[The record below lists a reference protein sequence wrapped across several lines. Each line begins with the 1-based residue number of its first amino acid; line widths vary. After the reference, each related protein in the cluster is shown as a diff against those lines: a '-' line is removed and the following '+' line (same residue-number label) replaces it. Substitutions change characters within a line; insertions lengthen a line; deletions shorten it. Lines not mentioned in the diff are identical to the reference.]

1 MKIEQTRV
9 AREERMKVL
18 AEEGKQKQRV
28 AEYQDQLSR
37 KRYDDQ
43 LAQQVAWGVVVWCV
57 SRYWCHSMVSIFLWL
72 HSYFDC

>member
-1 MKIEQTRV
+1 MKLYFQQYKAEVERLKIEQTRV
-9 AREERMKVL
+9 AREERLKIL

-43 LAQQVAWGVVVWCV
+43 LEQQVGLN
-57 SRYWCHSMVSIFLWL
+57 Y
-72 HSYFDC
+72 

>member
-1 MKIEQTRV
+1 MASKSLNVPLNTQQYKAEVERLKIENTRV
-9 AREERMKVL
+9 AREERLKIL

-43 LAQQVAWGVVVWCV
+43 LAQQV
-57 SRYWCHSMVSIFLWL
+57 
-72 HSYFDC
+72 